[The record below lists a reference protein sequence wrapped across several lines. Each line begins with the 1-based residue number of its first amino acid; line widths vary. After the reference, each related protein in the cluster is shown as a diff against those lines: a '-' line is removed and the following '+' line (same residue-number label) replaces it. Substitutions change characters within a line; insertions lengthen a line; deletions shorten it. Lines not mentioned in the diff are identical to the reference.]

1 MLCLVIQWCPTLH
14 DRMVCTPPGS
24 SVHGI
29 SQARILEWV
38 SISFSSGSSWPG
50 NWTGVSC
57 IAGGFFTSWATREAQ
72 TVWVKECSLRPQVFV
87 ECVCVY
93 VCVCFPRQSLHP
105 RNTVGKILKK
115 DFFSWFIFLFF
126 LFVCFIFN
134 WRIVALQHCVG
145 FCQISSWI
153 SHRYTYVPSL
163 LTIPPPPSPS
173 LPSRLL
179 QSWETQTIEKSV
191 SNHFR

>member
-1 MLCLVIQWCPTLH
+1 MLSHSVVSNSSRPHGLYPTWLLCPWDFPGKNTGVGFHFLLQWIFLTGELNWGLLH
-14 DRMVCTPPGS
+14 CR
-24 SVHGI
+24 
-29 SQARILEWV
+29 RILYQLSYQGSPNCV
-38 SISFSSGSSWPG
+38 SEGMFPQ
-50 NWTGVSC
+50 
-57 IAGGFFTSWATREAQ
+57 ATSICW
-72 TVWVKECSLRPQVFV
+72 
-87 ECVCVY
+87 ECVCVC

-105 RNTVGKILKK
+105 RNTVGKILKE
-115 DFFSWFIFLFF
+115 DFVLGLYFCFF

-163 LTIPPPPSPS
+163 LTIPLPPSPS